1 MSQQN
6 PRDQAPHASGE
17 RGWQPPSV
25 GLVLAAAGSAIL
37 VVAVGVVILLLIR
50 GPGDDGAGA
59 DGATAL
65 GGESGTGGSS
75 SSSSL
80 SSASTTA
87 DADAPPGVLEQC
99 SDSGEPVLPRSGRGT
114 DATSCAFAAAV
125 HEAYF
130 RTARPG
136 DPAMVEAHSPT
147 TGQRY
152 EMGCIANH
160 NHGGIICRGGDNA
173 VVFLY

>member
-1 MSQQN
+1 MSQ
-6 PRDQAPHASGE
+6 QAPHASGQ
-17 RGWQPPSV
+17 RGWQAPSV

-65 GGESGTGGSS
+65 GGETGTGGSS

-136 DPAMVEAHSPT
+136 DPAMVEARSPT

-160 NHGGIICRGGDNA
+160 NNGGIICRGGDNA

>member
-1 MSQQN
+1 MSQ
-6 PRDQAPHASGE
+6 QAPHASGQ
-17 RGWQPPSV
+17 RGWQAPSV

-65 GGESGTGGSS
+65 GGETGTGGS

-136 DPAMVEAHSPT
+136 DPAMVEARSPT

-160 NHGGIICRGGDNA
+160 NNGGIICRGGDNA

>member
-65 GGESGTGGSS
+65 GGETGTAGSS

-160 NHGGIICRGGDNA
+160 NNGGIICRGGDNA

>member
-65 GGESGTGGSS
+65 GGETGTAG

-160 NHGGIICRGGDNA
+160 NNGGIICRGGDNA

>member
-65 GGESGTGGSS
+65 GGETGTAGS

-80 SSASTTA
+80 SLSSTTA

-160 NHGGIICRGGDNA
+160 NNGGIICRGGDNA